1 MANEFQP
8 VPGQPGS
15 PDPSQ
20 GASAQ
25 SGSNPTGAA
34 QPGANQFGQTQYGS
48 QYGSAPFGTS
58 QPTPPYVPPPLPP
71 RRHRSFAGPFVLI
84 VVGIVCLMATMGYLS
99 VGRLAHLF
107 ASYWPALLIVWG
119 LIKVVEH
126 QNARREGYRA
136 SGIGAGGIFLV
147 IMIMVI
153 GLVAHQLDR
162 VNWSG
167 IRDNFNIDDDG
178 DFTNIFGETYNFN
191 DHLEQNFP
199 PGASLKVINN
209 HGAVSVHASDDS
221 KITIVVRKR
230 IGADNQADADKYNGE
245 TKPTIS
251 SVGSVV
257 TVDAKVEGAGDHPV
271 ETDLDISLPR
281 KAQATITS
289 RHGDVEVT
297 DRDANVE
304 ISTQHS
310 DTRVESVNGSV
321 KISQEKGSAKIEQVA
336 GDVHVDGRVNE
347 IEVDDVKGA
356 VQLDGEFQES
366 VKLARI
372 AKTVTFKSTR
382 TDLEFSGIAG
392 ELDLDAD
399 DLHGDTIT
407 GPVHLTT
414 REKNVRLES
423 VSGDVRLQDNNGTVE
438 VAMQTLGN
446 IQIDNRNG
454 DIQLSVPSKAGF
466 RLDARTRGGEIQT
479 DFDELRVNN
488 DEHEATANGTVGN
501 AAAHIVLN
509 NEHEGIEIR
518 RGATDGGPKGG
529 VSGGVSGGV
538 PGGKQQKP
546 GKNLPAPKEQVEPSD
561 N

>member
-1 MANEFQP
+1 MANEFQS
-8 VPGQPGS
+8 VPEQPGS
-15 PDPSQ
+15 SDPSQ
-20 GASAQ
+20 
-25 SGSNPTGAA
+25 SNSSQANAT
-34 QPGANQFGQTQYGS
+34 PGAPPQNQYG
-48 QYGSAPFGTS
+48 QVPYGSDQYS
-58 QPTPPYVPPPLPP
+58 QQPIPPYVPPPMPP

-84 VVGIVCLMATMGYLS
+84 IVGVVCLMATMGVLS

-107 ASYWPALLIVWG
+107 ANYWPALLILWG
-119 LIKVVEH
+119 LIKLVEH
-126 QNARREGYRA
+126 EHARREGYRA

-153 GLVAHQLDR
+153 GLVAHQLDH

-167 IRDNFNIDDDG
+167 LRDNFDIGDDS
-178 DFTNIFGETYNFN
+178 DFNNIFGDTYNYN
-191 DHLEQNFP
+191 DRLEQNFP

-221 KITIVVRKR
+221 KISIVVRKR
-230 IGADNQADADKYNGE
+230 IGAESQSDADKYNRE
-245 TKPTIS
+245 TKPTI
-251 SVGSVV
+251 VAEGSVV
-257 TVDAKVEGAGDHPV
+257 TVDARVEGAGDHPV
-271 ETDLDISLPR
+271 ETDLDISIPK
-281 KAQATITS
+281 KAPVTINS

-297 DRDANVE
+297 DRDANVD

-310 DTRVESVNGSV
+310 DTRIESINGNV
-321 KISQEKGSAKIEQVA
+321 KLSQEKGSTKVEQVT

-347 IEVDDVKGA
+347 IEVDDVKGT

-372 AKTVTFKSTR
+372 TRNVTFKSSR
-382 TDLEFSGIAG
+382 TDLEFSGIEG
-392 ELDLDAD
+392 ELDLDSD

-423 VSGDVRLQDNNGTVE
+423 VSGDVRVQDNDGTVE
-438 VAMQTLGN
+438 LGMQTLGN
-446 IQIDNRNG
+446 VQIDNRNG
-454 DIQLSVPSKAGF
+454 DIQLSVPDKAGF

-488 DEHEATANGTVGN
+488 DEHEATASGTVGN
-501 AAAHIVLN
+501 AMSHIVLN

-518 RGATDGGPKGG
+518 KGAMPGGPKGG
-529 VSGGVSGGV
+529 VTGGVSNGVSGGV

-546 GKNLPAPKEQVEPSD
+546 GRNLPAPKEKVEPSE